1 MKEKK
6 GIYIFLA
13 VLEGTLLIL
22 NLFFMIIVPPL
33 IITGIFIGIMLY
45 YTIKKIRNI
54 NKQNLKRK
62 NTENNLLK
70 AGYRKIHDDLFLDE
84 ENKKLNIL
92 GKEYQYSQIIDCELI
107 EKTNAKTNSFG
118 ITNGKIT
125 RDGKIR
131 ATSFST
137 QTNYSSKS
145 YLNITVEDFTNP
157 NILLPIKEEVNNILS
172 LFKLIIH
179 QNNKWIYNFFAHLQK
194 KM

>member
-179 QNNKWIYNFFAHLQK
+179 QNNK
-194 KM
+194 